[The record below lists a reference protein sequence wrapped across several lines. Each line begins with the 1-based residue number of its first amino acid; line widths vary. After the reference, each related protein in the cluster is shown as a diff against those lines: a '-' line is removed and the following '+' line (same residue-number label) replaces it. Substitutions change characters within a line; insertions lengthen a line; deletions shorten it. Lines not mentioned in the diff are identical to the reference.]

1 MAAVAA
7 VLIGLSISVAPL
19 SMCRSRK
26 LRDIAAAASG
36 VVLPAVVLGLLICGL
51 LFGWIS

>member
-1 MAAVAA
+1 MLPVAA
-7 VLIGLSISVAPL
+7 VLAGLSISAVTL
-19 SMCRSRK
+19 SVSRSRK